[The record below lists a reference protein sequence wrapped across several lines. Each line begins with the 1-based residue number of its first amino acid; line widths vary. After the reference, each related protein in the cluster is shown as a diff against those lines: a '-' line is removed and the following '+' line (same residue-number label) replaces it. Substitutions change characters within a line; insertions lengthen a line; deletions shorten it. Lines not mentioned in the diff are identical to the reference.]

1 MIRDEGVNSLTWDEL
16 KAALR
21 ARGMKTTG
29 TIVTLRKRLSEWLD
43 LSLTHNLPTSLLV
56 LSRAFLITENEKYE
70 ALKETLASLPEE
82 LVEEVKVKIEQVPL
96 QEKLDIVNRQKELI
110 EKEQKESEK
119 QAVKK

>member
-1 MIRDEGVNSLTWDEL
+1 MIREEGVNSLTWDEL
-16 KAALR
+16 QAALR

-29 TIVTLRKRLSEWLD
+29 TVVTLRKRLTEWLD
-43 LSLTHNLPTSLLV
+43 LTLTHNLPTSLLV

-96 QEKLDIVNRQKELI
+96 QHKLVIISHYLFI
-110 EKEQKESEK
+110 
-119 QAVKK
+119 